1 MMNKH
6 VELRLLFLIPL
17 LLFLFVPQ
25 GNAQENQITIDM
37 KNASLKEI
45 FNAVEK
51 QTTYRFSYRDAIVDT
66 QKGISIS
73 KTNANVSAILEEIL
87 AERNLGYNIVSA
99 KSIVIF
105 DKQKDLKTDQKPQ
118 RKITGKVIDPL
129 GDPIVGASVSVRG
142 TTVGSM
148 TDVDGRFEILVPSN
162 VNALQVSFI
171 GMDTQEITLGDKT
184 DFNIVM
190 QDAAIA
196 MDEVVV
202 TALGIKRSQ
211 KALSYNAQ
219 QVSESDLTKNKD
231 VNFVN
236 ALSGKVAGVTINAS
250 SSGVGGAS
258 KVVMRGTKGIAQSS
272 QALYVIDGIPMFNL
286 GGGGGTEFD
295 SKGTTEAI
303 ADINPEDIESLT
315 VLSGAAA
322 SALYGSNAANG
333 VIIIN
338 TKKGKAGKTEVT
350 VSQSTEFLK
359 PFVMHKFQNRYGT
372 GSILA
377 KDPTTTDR
385 SWGKLLNNSNYM
397 GYSPKDDYLETGVIT
412 TESFTLSTGNE
423 QNQTFLSAAAVNSDG
438 MVPNN
443 GYDRYN
449 FTFRNTTSLLND
461 KMILEVGASYIKQ
474 KDKNMT
480 NQGRYSNP
488 LVTAYLLP
496 RSADWDDIKMFEHYD
511 TQRKINVQNWPQWTS
526 EFTGQNPYWINY
538 RNLRTNKRD
547 RYMLNASAS
556 YKIFDWFS
564 VSGRIRID
572 NAIAD
577 YKEKL
582 YASSNKTL
590 TEGSD
595 KGFYGVRTDK
605 DKQLYTDIM
614 ANITKNLTEDISLQA
629 NVGASLQ
636 DMRNNSEDVKG
647 PISDKG
653 VTNKFSLMNLDN
665 ANTKRLEAGWREQTQ
680 SIFASAE
687 LGYKGAYYL
696 TLTGRND
703 WPSQLAGIKSTSSS
717 FFYPSVGTSFVLS
730 EIFDLPKE
738 VSYLKLR
745 GSFASVGLPFPRF
758 LSSPTWEWDQ
768 ASQTY
773 KQKSNY
779 PMSNLKPER
788 TNSWEAGL
796 TSRFFS
802 NFNFDISL
810 YSTKSF
816 NQTFDPQMSV
826 SSGYKQIYVQS
837 GKVQNRGIEVS
848 LGYDN
853 SWKGFTWGSNFTFSA
868 NRNKI
873 LELVKNVAHPETG
886 VIMNKDWLDM
896 GGLSQAHF
904 VLTEGGSLGDLYSLS
919 DLQRDKDGN
928 IYVNEKGELVVNSR
942 VDNRIKLG
950 SIFPKANMA
959 WRNNFSWKGLDLSF
973 MVSARLGGIVYSAT
987 QATLDLYGVSE
998 ASANA
1003 RDNGGVTING
1013 GDVINPEIWYSTI
1026 GGREGIPQYYTYSAT
1041 NVRLQEAS
1049 IGYTFS
1055 KKQLWNKAQITV
1067 SLIGRNLWMI
1077 YNKAPFDPESVAT
1090 TSNYYQGID
1099 YFMMPSTRNIGFNIR
1114 ARF

>member
-6 VELRLLFLIPL
+6 VELRLFFLIPL
-17 LLFLFVPQ
+17 LLFLFIPHA
-25 GNAQENQITIDM
+25 NAQENQITINM
-37 KNASLKEI
+37 KNASLKEV
-45 FNAVEK
+45 FNAIEK
-51 QTTYRFSYRDAIVDT
+51 QTTYRFSYRDVVIDT
-66 QKGISIS
+66 KENITIS
-73 KTNANVSAILEEIL
+73 KKNATAVSILDEVL
-87 AERNLGYNIVSA
+87 AGRNLGYNIVSS
-99 KSIVIF
+99 KSIVIS
-105 DKQKDLKTDQKPQ
+105 DKQKAVTSDQKPSK
-118 RKITGKVIDPL
+118 KIIGTVTDPS
-129 GDPIVGASVSVRG
+129 GEPIIGASVSIPG
-142 TTVGSM
+142 TTTGSI
-148 TDVDGRFEILVPSN
+148 TDLDGKFEISVPGN
-162 VNALQVSFI
+162 VNILQVSFI
-171 GMDTQEITLGDKT
+171 GMESQEIILGDKT
-184 DFNIVM
+184 NFSVVM
-190 QDAAIA
+190 KDSSIA
-196 MDEVVV
+196 MDEVIV

-219 QVSESDLTKNKD
+219 QVSESDILKNKD

-333 VIIIN
+333 VVIIN
-338 TKKGKAGKTEVT
+338 TKKGKAGKTDIT
-350 VSQSTEFLK
+350 VSQSTEFLN
-359 PFVMHKFQNRYGT
+359 PFVMHNFQNKYGT

-397 GYSPKDDYLETGVIT
+397 GYSPKKDYLETGAVT

-423 QNQTFLSAAAVNSDG
+423 QNQTFLSVAAVNSDG

-461 KMILEVGASYIKQ
+461 KMTLEVGASYIKQ

-496 RSADWDDIKMFEHYD
+496 RGADWDDIQMFERYD
-511 TQRKINVQNWPQWTS
+511 TQRKIYVQNWPQWTS

-538 RNLRTNKRD
+538 RNLRTNNRD
-547 RYMLNASAS
+547 RYMLNANAS
-556 YKIFDWFS
+556 YKIYDWFN

-572 NAIAD
+572 NAVAD

-605 DKQLYTDIM
+605 DKQLYADVM
-614 ANITKNLTEDISLQA
+614 ANINKNLTEDISLQA

-636 DMRNNSEDVKG
+636 DMRNTQTDIKG
-647 PISDKG
+647 PIPDKG

-703 WPSQLAGIKSTSSS
+703 WPSQLAGVKSTSSS
-717 FFYPSVGTSFVLS
+717 FFYPSIGTSFVLS
-730 EIFDLPKE
+730 EIFDLPKQI
-738 VSYLKLR
+738 SYLKLR
-745 GSFASVGLPFPRF
+745 ASFASVGLPFPRF
-758 LSSPTWEWDQ
+758 LSSPTWEWDN

-788 TNSWEAGL
+788 TNSWEIGL
-796 TSRFFS
+796 TSKLFN
-802 NFNFDISL
+802 NFNLDVSL
-810 YSTKSF
+810 YSTRSF
-816 NQTFDPQMSV
+816 NQTFDPQVSV
-826 SSGYKQIYVQS
+826 SSGYDKLYVQS
-837 GKVQNRGIEVS
+837 GRVQNQGIELS

-853 SWKGFTWGSNFTFSA
+853 TWKNFKWASNFTFSA
-868 NRNKI
+868 NKNKI
-873 LELVKNVAHPETG
+873 LELVKNVVHPETG
-886 VIMNKDWLDM
+886 AIINKDWLDM

-928 IYVNEKGELVVNSR
+928 IYVDQNGELVVNSR

-950 SIFPKANMA
+950 SVFPKANMA
-959 WRNNFSWKGLDLSF
+959 WRNDFSWKGFDASF
-973 MVSARLGGIVYSAT
+973 MISARLGGIVYSAT

-998 ASANA
+998 ASADA
-1003 RDNGGVTING
+1003 RDNGGIMING
-1013 GDVINPEIWYSTI
+1013 GDIVNPENWYSAI
-1026 GGREGIPQYYTYSAT
+1026 GGRDGIPQYYTYSAT
-1041 NVRLQEAS
+1041 NVRLQEARL
-1049 IGYTFS
+1049 GYTFS
-1055 KKQLWNKAQITV
+1055 KKQLWNTAQVTV
-1067 SLIGRNLWMI
+1067 SLVGRNLWMI

-1099 YFMMPSTRNIGFNIR
+1099 YFMMPSTRNLGFNIR
-1114 ARF
+1114 VKF